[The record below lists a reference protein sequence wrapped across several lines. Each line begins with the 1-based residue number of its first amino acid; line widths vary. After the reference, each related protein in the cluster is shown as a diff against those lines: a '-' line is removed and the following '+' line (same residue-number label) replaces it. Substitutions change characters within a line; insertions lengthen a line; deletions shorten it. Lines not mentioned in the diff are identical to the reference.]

1 MGLTRLGLA
10 VYKPSFRASLH
21 LDRAPV
27 RRFPGSSKRAPQRF
41 ASQGEAMYAIVNIN
55 GTQTKV
61 SPDAVIEV
69 PRLKGDPGQKLTF
82 DQVMLVAD
90 GDKITIGKP
99 FLKGAS
105 LVAEVV
111 EHFRG
116 DKIKIF
122 KYKRRHD
129 FRKRAGHRSELTR
142 LRVASI
148 QA

>member
-1 MGLTRLGLA
+1 
-10 VYKPSFRASLH
+10 
-21 LDRAPV
+21 
-27 RRFPGSSKRAPQRF
+27 
-41 ASQGEAMYAIVNIN
+41 MYAIVNIN

-61 SPDAVIEV
+61 SPDAVVEV

-99 FLKGAS
+99 FLKGAT

-116 DKIKIF
+116 EKIKIF

-129 FRKRAGHRSELTR
+129 FRKRAGHRTDLTR
-142 LRVASI
+142 IRVASI

>member
-1 MGLTRLGLA
+1 
-10 VYKPSFRASLH
+10 
-21 LDRAPV
+21 
-27 RRFPGSSKRAPQRF
+27 
-41 ASQGEAMYAIVNIN
+41 MYAIVNIN

-61 SPDAVIEV
+61 SPDAVVEV

-116 DKIKIF
+116 EKIKIF

>member
-1 MGLTRLGLA
+1 

-55 GTQTKV
+55 GTQTRV
-61 SPDAVIEV
+61 SPDAVVEV
-69 PRLKGDPGQKLTF
+69 PAPQGRPRAEADLRPGDAGRRRRQ
-82 DQVMLVAD
+82 DHDRQAV
-90 GDKITIGKP
+90 
-99 FLKGAS
+99 LKGAS

-116 DKIKIF
+116 EKIKIF

-129 FRKRAGHRSELTR
+129 FRKRAGHRSDLTR

>member
-1 MGLTRLGLA
+1 
-10 VYKPSFRASLH
+10 
-21 LDRAPV
+21 
-27 RRFPGSSKRAPQRF
+27 
-41 ASQGEAMYAIVNIN
+41 MYAIVNIN

-61 SPDAVIEV
+61 SPDAVVEV

-90 GDKITIGKP
+90 GDKISIGKP

-116 DKIKIF
+116 EKIKIF